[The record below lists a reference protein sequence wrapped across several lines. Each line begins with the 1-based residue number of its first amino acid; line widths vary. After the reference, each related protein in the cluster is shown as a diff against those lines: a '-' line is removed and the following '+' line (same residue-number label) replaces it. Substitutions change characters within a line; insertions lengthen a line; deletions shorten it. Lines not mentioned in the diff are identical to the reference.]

1 MAFMDLLIGVSWIS
15 VLLFVVGMVLVI
27 AEMFQ
32 PGFGF
37 FGVFGVLTLIG
48 CIFVTA
54 NTVTEGIILTIA
66 ITALLLIMFFIFLVL
81 FSKGKIPGKL
91 ILLQAETTEEG
102 YVGTSDYSAFLGKTG
117 LVTTLCRPVGSA
129 DFEGKKIEVVTMGE
143 YIENGTSIEV
153 IEVEGNRVVVR
164 EVKQ

>member
-15 VLLFVVGMVLVI
+15 VVLFVVGMILVI

-32 PGFGF
+32 PGFGL
-37 FGVFGVLTLIG
+37 FGTFGVLTLIG

-54 NTVTEGIILTIA
+54 NTVAEGVILTIA
-66 ITALLLIMFFIFLVL
+66 ITIILLILFFVFLIL
-81 FSKGKIPGKL
+81 LSRGKIPGKL
-91 ILLQAETTEEG
+91 ILEQAEKKEDG
-102 YVGTSDYSAFLGKTG
+102 YVGTADYSIFLGKTG

-129 DFEGKKIEVVTMGE
+129 DFNGKRLEVVTTGE
-143 YIENGTSIEV
+143 YIEQGASVEV

-164 EVKQ
+164 EVKG